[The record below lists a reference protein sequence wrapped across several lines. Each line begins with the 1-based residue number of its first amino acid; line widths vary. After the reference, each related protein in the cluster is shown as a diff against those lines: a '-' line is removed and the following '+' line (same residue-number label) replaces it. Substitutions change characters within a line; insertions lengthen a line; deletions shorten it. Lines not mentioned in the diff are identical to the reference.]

1 MLAQENHMKRT
12 CTFLAATLALLA
24 SGCGSSQDSGSGKV
38 TLLLKDAPAP
48 DVRAA
53 VVTITE
59 VVLTGDSG
67 KVVLPVAH
75 PGPTNLLTLAN
86 DVMTLVDG
94 AAVPAGTYSKVG
106 FIITGGYLD
115 VGGTI
120 YASEGYDGVPAELT
134 VGGEL
139 QMPSYEQSGLKVI
152 LPGDQLVVGEGAQ
165 TWLLDFDVSQ
175 SFGHGTGTDKWVMHP
190 VIKGTP
196 LEQTGSV
203 TVALGLDTEV
213 YLPEQIP
220 MSSFAATLTPVA
232 GGDVKILP
240 LADLGDGT
248 FGATFQYLAAGDYQV
263 AFQAPPALSAVSIT
277 PAPPATVTLT
287 GGGAVR
293 ADFLLS
299 SFEIAIP
306 VP

>member
-1 MLAQENHMKRT
+1 MKRT
-12 CTFLAATLALLA
+12 CTYLAATLAMLA
-24 SGCGSSQDSGSGKV
+24 SGCGSSQGSGQI

-67 KVVLPVAH
+67 RVVLPVAD
-75 PGPTNLLTLAN
+75 PKPTNLLTLAN

-94 AAVPAGTYSKVG
+94 ATVPAGTYSKLG
-106 FIITGGYLD
+106 FVITGGYLD

-139 QMPSYEQSGLKVI
+139 QMPSYAQSGLKVI

-165 TWLLDFDVSQ
+165 TWLVDFDVSQ

-196 LEQTGSV
+196 IEQTGSV
-203 TVALGLDTEV
+203 TVTLGFDTEV
-213 YLPEQIP
+213 YLPEDV
-220 MSSFAATLTPVA
+220 SLGSFTATLTPVA
-232 GGDVKILP
+232 GGDAKVFP

-248 FGATFQYLAAGDYQV
+248 YGVVFQYLAAGDYQV
-263 AFQAPPALSAVSIT
+263 SLQAPAALAAFEVTPTMPAAV
-277 PAPPATVTLT
+277 TVT
-287 GGGAVR
+287 GGGAPRV
-293 ADFLLS
+293 DFLLT
-299 SFEIAIP
+299 SFEIAAP
-306 VP
+306 PPL

>member
-1 MLAQENHMKRT
+1 MKRT
-12 CTFLAATLALLA
+12 CTFLAATLAMLA
-24 SGCGSSQDSGSGKV
+24 SGCGSSQGQGSGKV

-67 KVVLPVAH
+67 KVVLPVAN

-86 DVMTLVDG
+86 DVMKLVDG
-94 AAVPAGTYSKVG
+94 ATVPAGTYSKVG

-120 YASEGYDGVPAELT
+120 YASEDYDGVPAEVT

-152 LPGDQLVVGEGAQ
+152 LPGDQLVIGEGGAQ

-196 LEQTGSV
+196 IEQTGSV
-203 TVALGLDTEV
+203 TVALGFDAEV
-213 YLPEQIP
+213 YLPEEL
-220 MSSFAATLTPVA
+220 SLGSFTATLTPVA
-232 GGDVKILP
+232 GGDAKVLP
-240 LADLGDGT
+240 LVDQGDGT
-248 FGATFQYLAAGDYQV
+248 YGATFQYLTAGDYQIT
-263 AFQAPPALSAVSIT
+263 FQAPAALSAVSIT
-277 PAPPATVTLT
+277 PATPATVTLP
-287 GGGAVR
+287 GGGALR
-293 ADFLLS
+293 FDFLLT

-306 VP
+306 AP

>member
-1 MLAQENHMKRT
+1 MKRT

-24 SGCGSSQDSGSGKV
+24 AGCGSSQDSGAGTV

-59 VVLTGDSG
+59 VVLTGDAG
-67 KVVLPVAH
+67 KVVLPVAN

-94 AAVPAGTYSKVG
+94 ATVPAGTYSKVG

-120 YASEGYDGVPAELT
+120 YASKDYDGVPAELA

-152 LPGDQLVVGEGAQ
+152 LPGGRLVIGEGAQ
-165 TWLLDFDVSQ
+165 TWVLDFDVSR

-196 LEQTGSV
+196 VEQTGSV
-203 TVALGLDTEV
+203 TVALGLDAEV
-213 YLPEQIP
+213 YLPEEIP
-220 MSSFAATLTPVA
+220 LSSFTATLTPAA
-232 GGDVKILP
+232 GGDAKVLP
-240 LADLGDGT
+240 LVDLGDGT
-248 FGATFQYLAAGDYQV
+248 FGATFQYLTAGDYQV
-263 AFQAPPALSAVSIT
+263 TFQAPPTLAAVSIT
-277 PAPPATVTLT
+277 PATPATVTLA
-287 GGGAVR
+287 GGDAAR
-293 ADFLLS
+293 FDFLLS
-299 SFEIAIP
+299 SFVIAIAQ
-306 VP
+306 

>member
-1 MLAQENHMKRT
+1 MKRT
-12 CTFLAATLALLA
+12 CTYLAATLAMLA
-24 SGCGSSQDSGSGKV
+24 SGCGSSQGSGKV

-67 KVVLPVAH
+67 KVVLPVAN

-94 AAVPAGTYSKVG
+94 ATVPAGTYSKVG
-106 FIITGGYLD
+106 FVITGGYLD

-120 YASEGYDGVPAELT
+120 YASPDYDGVPAELT

-139 QMPSYEQSGLKVI
+139 QMPSYGQSGLKVI

-203 TVALGLDTEV
+203 TVALGLDSEI
-213 YLPEQIP
+213 YLPEEISP
-220 MSSFAATLTPVA
+220 GSFTATLTPVA
-232 GGDVKILP
+232 GGDAKALP
-240 LADLGDGT
+240 LGDLGDGT
-248 FGATFQYLAAGDYQV
+248 FGATFQYLTAGDYQI
-263 AFQAPPALSAVSIT
+263 AIQPPAALSEVSLT
-277 PAPPATVTLT
+277 PAMPATVTLT
-287 GGGAVR
+287 GGGAER
-293 ADFLLS
+293 FDFLLT
-299 SFEIAIP
+299 SFTIAQAP
-306 VP
+306 